1 MPTNAGSARDELADL
16 LSIDTGGAARSSAI
30 FEDLHALAGNYITA
44 RTDAHVPESAA
55 LQVYVRRLATLIE
68 REQRCEFLL
77 AAAQRVRR
85 FLLAAMA
92 REGIAQA
99 ANKPRLNFSR
109 MDGALT
115 ELHRQ
120 LPLSAQIIE
129 LHYFVGLD
137 GQDMSA
143 LLRVPPQMVERELR
157 FARAWLLTRLRSGE

>member
-1 MPTNAGSARDELADL
+1 MPTNDESPQDEFATL
-16 LSIDTGGAARSSAI
+16 LSMDAGGDPPSAAI
-30 FEDLHALAGNYITA
+30 FEDLQALAGNYIAA
-44 RTDAHVPESAA
+44 RTAAQRPESTA
-55 LQVYVRRLATLIE
+55 LRAYVRKLASQIE

-92 REGIAQA
+92 RRNTAQA
-99 ANKPRLNFSR
+99 ATRPPLDFSR
-109 MDGALT
+109 MDDALT

-137 GQDMSA
+137 GQDISA
-143 LLRVPPQMVERELR
+143 LLRAPPQVVGRELR
-157 FARAWLLTRLRSGE
+157 FARAWLLTQLRRSQ